1 MSSIIN
7 RIKRLFVKSEYDVS
21 KDLGRLGTYVVQ
33 DGRLKYRVSAV
44 QTLLEQIH
52 LEDNPI
58 QKVEAYDKLVQ
69 AAAAPWQR
77 AKNSSAAIR
86 MFIHWEALLSMAR
99 WLALYWEEIGAE
111 STEEGRNIKKHLNL
125 ALDLIL
131 QRGAKII
138 VESSFADQD
147 VAPQFIAVL
156 RQEGMLPFVGPPS
169 KIQPMFVSEAGEGG
183 EG

>member
-1 MSSIIN
+1 VSLITDK
-7 RIKRLFVKSEYDVS
+7 IKKLFTKSEYDAGRE
-21 KDLGRLGTYVVQ
+21 LGKLGTYVVQ
-33 DGRLKYRVSAV
+33 DGRLKYRVSAT
-44 QTLLEQIH
+44 QELLEQIH

-58 QKVEAYDKLVQ
+58 EKVKAYDKLVQ

-86 MFIHWEALLSMAR
+86 MFIHWEALLSMAK

-111 STEEGRNIKKHLNL
+111 STEEGRSIKKHLNL
-125 ALDLIL
+125 AIDLIL

-156 RQEGMLPFVGPPS
+156 RQEGMLPFVGPSP
-169 KIQPMFVSEAGEGG
+169 KVQPMFVSEAGGG